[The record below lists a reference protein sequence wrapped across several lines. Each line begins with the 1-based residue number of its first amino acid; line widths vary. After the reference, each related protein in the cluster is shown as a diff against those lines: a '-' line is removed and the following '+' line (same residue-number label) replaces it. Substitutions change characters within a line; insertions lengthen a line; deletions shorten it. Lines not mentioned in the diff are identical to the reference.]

1 MVSNQQRMDE
11 IASQFGDQ
19 NKISMFLGREKIY
32 PNKEVSDATVER
44 LENTLRSPESEKGT
58 LRVLEETRVSKKAE
72 LIYRSSQNTLD
83 FDPKN
88 IAPQLQ
94 ASSLSQALETPQVEQ
109 NQGVEQSS
117 QQERSQEVEPSS
129 DNVIPE
135 NKIDS
140 GLESPAEEYN
150 RLGQN
155 FPTVEDLAAREQQSA
170 SVAQNQSIEPDRY
183 AAMPAIAPETQ
194 PMVEQGKSISI
205 NRDDITPERAEY
217 FKEQLIEL
225 YERSNQLTSAQQ
237 QPGGAIVLAEKNKE
251 IIPFPVNPT
260 QPELDEKMHEI
271 LNPSNATNH
280 GSLEQALVAANARI
294 DSLQAQLEDTKKSLN
309 DLSKFVRSD
318 NLKSW
323 AEHKVTEITKTSQSI
338 AEQAK
343 NKVMQW
349 VQAKT
354 VQVKEAVHEKVNFVK
369 TAAQDKVAEVKTA
382 AQDKVNEVKVV
393 AQDKVNEVK
402 NVAQNKVAEVK
413 TAVQI
418 KGIEF
423 KESVREQ
430 ANKFLAPVNS
440 AEVERAAKYVVRAYG
455 DGKTYDKAATHSFQL
470 NDKNELSIARQA
482 DGAVVYQK
490 GEITKAANSHD
501 ILKLNALPAIVNQI
515 KVTQMQSAQKQEMEV
530 GG

>member
-1 MVSNQQRMDE
+1 MSNQERMDAL
-11 IASQFGDQ
+11 ASVFGDKD
-19 NKISMFLGREKIY
+19 KISIFLSREKIY
-32 PNKEVSDATVER
+32 PGKEVSDATLER
-44 LENTLRSPESEKGT
+44 LENALRSPESEKGT
-58 LRVLEETRVSKKAE
+58 LRVLEETLVSKKAE
-72 LIYRSSQNTLD
+72 LIYRSSQNALD

-94 ASSLSQALETPQVEQ
+94 ASSLSQVPEIPQGEQIQSVEQ
-109 NQGVEQSS
+109 NPE
-117 QQERSQEVEPSS
+117 QERALSEQVL
-129 DNVIPE
+129 DNSIPE
-135 NKIDS
+135 NMIV
-140 GLESPAEEYN
+140 
-150 RLGQN
+150 
-155 FPTVEDLAAREQQSA
+155 VEDPVARDQQFT
-170 SVAQNQSIEPDRY
+170 SVAQDKSIETDKY
-183 AAMPAIAPETQ
+183 AAMLAMAPYTQ
-194 PMVEQGKSISI
+194 QMVQQGKPVSDTTKDYLAPKMS
-205 NRDDITPERAEY
+205 EY
-217 FKEQLIEL
+217 IKEH
-225 YERSNQLTSAQQ
+225 YERQIASTQQ
-237 QPGGAIVLAEKNKE
+237 EPGGAIVLARQDKE

-260 QPELDEKMHEI
+260 QPELDEKMQEI
-271 LNPSNATNH
+271 LSPNDAINH
-280 GSLEQALVAANARI
+280 TPIEEALVAANARI
-294 DSLQAQLEDTKKSLN
+294 DSLQAQLEDTKKSLQ
-309 DLSKFVRSD
+309 DLSKFVRND

-323 AEHKVTEITKTSQSI
+323 AGHKVQEITKTSQSI

-354 VQVKEAVHEKVNFVK
+354 VQVKEAVHEKANEVKVVAQVMVAEVK
-369 TAAQDKVAEVKTA
+369 TAAQDKVNEVKVVAQDKVAEVKTA

-402 NVAQNKVAEVK
+402 TAAQLKA
-413 TAVQI
+413 I
-418 KGIEF
+418 GF

-455 DGKTYDKAATHSFQL
+455 DGKSYNKAATHSFQL

-515 KVTQMQSAQKQEMEV
+515 KVTQMQSSQKQEMEV

>member
-1 MVSNQQRMDE
+1 MSNQQRMDE
-11 IASQFGDQ
+11 IASQFGDKD
-19 NKISMFLGREKIY
+19 KISIFLSREKIY
-32 PNKEVSDATVER
+32 PGKEVSDATLGR

-72 LIYRSSQNTLD
+72 LIYRSSQNALD

-88 IAPQLQ
+88 IAPQFQ
-94 ASSLSQALETPQVEQ
+94 ANSLSQAPEIA
-109 NQGVEQSS
+109 QGEQS
-117 QQERSQEVEPSS
+117 QEHNTV
-129 DNVIPE
+129 PE
-135 NKIDS
+135 NTIGV
-140 GLESPAEEYN
+140 GLESPAEEYDG
-150 RLGQN
+150 RGQD
-155 FPTVEDLAAREQQSA
+155 FPIVEDPAAHDEQFT
-170 SVAQNQSIEPDRY
+170 SVAQNQSIEADSS
-183 AAMPAIAPETQ
+183 AAMLAQAPYTQ
-194 PMVEQGKSISI
+194 QMVQQGRPISDST
-205 NRDDITPERAEY
+205 RDYLAPQMSEY
-217 FKEQLIEL
+217 VKEQ
-225 YERSNQLTSAQQ
+225 YERQIASVAQQ
-237 QPGGAIVLAEKNKE
+237 EPGGAIVLARQDTE
-251 IIPFPVNPT
+251 IIPFPVSPT
-260 QPELDEKMHEI
+260 QPELDEKIQEI
-271 LNPSNATNH
+271 LNANEPINPRPM
-280 GSLEQALVAANARI
+280 EEALVAANARI

-309 DLSKFVRSD
+309 DLSKFVRND

-323 AEHKVTEITKTSQSI
+323 AGHKVEEITKTSQSI

-354 VQVKEAVHEKVNFVK
+354 LQVKEAVHEKVNEVK
-369 TAAQDKVAEVKTA
+369 VVAQDKVNFVKTA

-402 NVAQNKVAEVK
+402 VAAQDKVNEVK
-413 TAVQI
+413 NAVQI

-440 AEVERAAKYVVRAYG
+440 AEVERAAKYVVSAYG
-455 DGKTYDKAATHSFQL
+455 DGKSYNKAATHSFQL

-501 ILKLNALPAIVNQI
+501 IFKLNALPAIVNQI

>member
-1 MVSNQQRMDE
+1 MSNQQRMDAL
-11 IASQFGDQ
+11 ASVFGDKD
-19 NKISMFLGREKIY
+19 KISIFLSREKIY
-32 PNKEVSDATVER
+32 PGKEVSDATVER
-44 LENTLRSPESEKGT
+44 LENALRSPESEKGT

-72 LIYRSSQNTLD
+72 LIYRSSQNALD

-88 IAPQLQ
+88 IAPQFQ
-94 ASSLSQALETPQVEQ
+94 ASSLSQVPEIPQVEQ
-109 NQGVEQSS
+109 SQSVEQNPE
-117 QQERSQEVEPSS
+117 QVL
-129 DNVIPE
+129 DNSIPE
-135 NKIDS
+135 NTII
-140 GLESPAEEYN
+140 
-150 RLGQN
+150 
-155 FPTVEDLAAREQQSA
+155 VEDLTAHDEQFT
-170 SVAQNQSIEPDRY
+170 SVAQNQSIEADSY
-183 AAMPAIAPETQ
+183 AAMLAQAPYTQ
-194 PMVEQGKSISI
+194 QMVQQGKPIS
-205 NRDDITPERAEY
+205 DTTKDYLAPKMSEY
-217 FKEQLIEL
+217 IKEQ
-225 YERSNQLTSAQQ
+225 YERQITSVQQ
-237 QPGGAIVLAEKNKE
+237 EPGGAIVLARQSKE

-260 QPELDEKMHEI
+260 QPELDEKMQEI
-271 LNPSNATNH
+271 LNPSDATNH

-309 DLSKFVRSD
+309 ELSKFVRSD

-354 VQVKEAVHEKVNFVK
+354 VQVKEAVHEKVNEVKVVAQDKVAEVK
-369 TAAQDKVAEVKTA
+369 TLAQDKVAEVKTA
-382 AQDKVNEVKVV
+382 AQD
-393 AQDKVNEVK
+393 
-402 NVAQNKVAEVK
+402 KVAEVK

-440 AEVERAAKYVVRAYG
+440 AEVERAAKYVVSAYG
-455 DGKTYDKAATHSFQL
+455 DGKSYNKAATHSFQL

-490 GEITKAANSHD
+490 GEITKAANSLD
-501 ILKLNALPAIVNQI
+501 ILKLNALPTIVNQI
-515 KVTQMQSAQKQEMEV
+515 KVTQMQSDQKQEMEV